1 MARIIPIPIGP
12 IFPGGPCR
20 GIIHVIQ
27 KGDTLYQLGKRYHVS
42 VGQLMFA
49 NPFVDVYNLQ
59 IGDEL
64 CIPASVQPRTIGAK
78 ERLEYQNI
86 DHWAERD
93 DHDDWDNHD
102 DWDDRDKHDGHD
114 WDDRDKHDDHDWDDR
129 DKHDD
134 HDWDD
139 RDKHDDHDWDD
150 RDKHDGHDWDD
161 RDRHDDHDW
170 DDNGER
176 DDWDDHDDH
185 DWKNRNGWHANYDW
199 EANR

>member
-64 CIPASVQPRTIGAK
+64 CIPATIQPRTIGAK
-78 ERLEYQNI
+78 ERLEYQDI

-93 DHDDWDNHD
+93 QPESQDGWDQPDGDDWEGQSKNDSRE
-102 DWDDRDKHDGHD
+102 DWSDRENYQGDGWEEQSENDDRED
-114 WDDRDKHDDHDWDDR
+114 WSDREKDDSQDWSDYQKQEDQ
-129 DKHDD
+129 
-134 HDWDD
+134 
-139 RDKHDDHDWDD
+139 
-150 RDKHDGHDWDD
+150 
-161 RDRHDDHDW
+161 
-170 DDNGER
+170 
-176 DDWDDHDDH
+176 DWDDHGGKESWEEH
-185 DWKNRNGWHANYDW
+185 DRHNWKNSDGWHANYDW
-199 EANR
+199 KANR